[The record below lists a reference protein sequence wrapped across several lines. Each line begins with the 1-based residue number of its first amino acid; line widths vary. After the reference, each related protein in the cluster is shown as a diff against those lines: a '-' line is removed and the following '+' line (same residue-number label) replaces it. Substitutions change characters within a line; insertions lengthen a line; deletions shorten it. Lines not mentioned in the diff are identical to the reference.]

1 MKIFLWLFILATG
14 DQQKLDN
21 GIQQYQKLL
30 QDLIQKDLRQR
41 FYNQL
46 WWPDSPDRKFLAEPF
61 NRLEMSLTVMPR
73 SRQCSPCTS

>member
-30 QDLIQKDLRQR
+30 QDLIQKDFRQR

-46 WWPDSPDRKFLAEPF
+46 
-61 NRLEMSLTVMPR
+61 
-73 SRQCSPCTS
+73 

>member
-30 QDLIQKDLRQR
+30 QDLIQKDFRQS
-41 FYNQL
+41 FSGGQTL
-46 WWPDSPDRKFLAEPF
+46 FE
-61 NRLEMSLTVMPR
+61 
-73 SRQCSPCTS
+73 SRVLIENF

>member
-30 QDLIQKDLRQR
+30 QDLIQNLISGKA
-41 FYNQL
+41 FIV
-46 WWPDSPDRKFLAEPF
+46 SFGGKSFLIEIF
-61 NRLEMSLTVMPR
+61 
-73 SRQCSPCTS
+73 

>member
-30 QDLIQKDLRQR
+30 QDLIQKDFRQS
-41 FYNQL
+41 FYSQF
-46 WWPDSPDRKFLAEPF
+46 WWPIFSDRNFLAEPF
-61 NRLEMSLTVMPR
+61 
-73 SRQCSPCTS
+73 